1 MWNTGFLPSPAW
13 CAISCRLTWP
23 WNARRLNMGNHKTS
37 DQFLPS
43 PVQRAVLSRLNWQW
57 LHQRVKHRKT
67 QTMIKWT
74 LDWNPKVSNTGNH
87 KTHDWFLPSPVQ
99 HAVLLFE
106 TKWQWNTKESN
117 TADSSPPLSNV
128 QFFFRDKMTVNHQ
141 RAKHSRFLPF
151 PVQCPLFS
159 GQNDRETPKSQ
170 TWPIPTLPCPMSI
183 ESNTGN
189 HKTHDSY
196 HLLLDVLFHLL
207 FGWKM
212 YVTFAH
218 LAEPPGLDLG
228 HGQHPSRGWLHKADK
243 GQTGSHTWREHVFVQ
258 LSKKKNDECV
268 NKRTLKKMETTS
280 KRDKGY
286 LSLYAFCHSQKRGL
300 YP

>member
-43 PVQRAVLSRLNWQW
+43 PVQHVVLSRLNWRW

-128 QFFFRDKMTVNHQ
+128 QFFLGTKWQWITKEPNTADSYPFLSSVRFFQDKMTEKHQ

-170 TWPIPTLPCPMSI
+170 TQPIPTLSCPVSTFFRTEWQRNTK
-183 ESNTGN
+183 ESNMA
-189 HKTHDSY
+189 DSY
-196 HLLLDVLFHLL
+196 PPLSNVHWVKHRKPQNTWFVPSPAGCPVPSPLWVEDVRDLCTPGRTTWLGSRTWSAPL
-207 FGWKM
+207 QR
-212 YVTFAH
+212 
-218 LAEPPGLDLG
+218 LAA
-228 HGQHPSRGWLHKADK
+228 QSR
-243 GQTGSHTWREHVFVQ
+243 
-258 LSKKKNDECV
+258 
-268 NKRTLKKMETTS
+268 
-280 KRDKGY
+280 
-286 LSLYAFCHSQKRGL
+286 
-300 YP
+300 

>member
-1 MWNTGFLPSPAW
+1 MIDSYPLLS
-13 CAISCRLTWP
+13 
-23 WNARRLNMGNHKTS
+23 NM
-37 DQFLPS
+37 QFFF
-43 PVQRAVLSRLNWQW
+43 SRQNDSETP
-57 LHQRVKHRKT
+57 KS
-67 QTMIKWT
+67 QT
-74 LDWNPKVSNTGNH
+74 
-87 KTHDWFLPSPVQ
+87 
-99 HAVLLFE
+99 LLI
-106 TKWQWNTKESN
+106 
-117 TADSSPPLSNV
+117 PPLPCPMSS
-128 QFFFRDKMTVNHQ
+128 FFFRDKMTVNHQ
-141 RAKHSRFLPF
+141 RAKHSQFLPF

-300 YP
+300 YPLLLSPLLFTCIQLKSETTLLHSDAETATTKSPKGSQKYCFT